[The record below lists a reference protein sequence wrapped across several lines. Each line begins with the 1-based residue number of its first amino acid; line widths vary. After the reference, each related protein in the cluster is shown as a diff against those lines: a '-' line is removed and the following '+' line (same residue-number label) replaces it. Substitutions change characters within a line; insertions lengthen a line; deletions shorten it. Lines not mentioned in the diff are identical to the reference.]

1 MSKQA
6 DIEFLFILALENYT
20 KTNNLTYE
28 ECTEIFHRNHIMEKM
43 LVQHEYL
50 HQIALEEVFDFVNK
64 NISKNTGLILYHGSD
79 SFFEKID
86 LEKSQNRRDF
96 GKGFYTTVLEEQA
109 RNWAY
114 KQMLRN
120 GKTESYVY
128 KFSFEESQ
136 DLNIKHFDSLNME
149 WLEFIKLNRSKGG
162 IQHDFDVVI
171 GPVADDN
178 TMQTVQLYL
187 LGTIKADEAVE
198 RLKYNDVNNQVSFH
212 TEKAVEKL
220 VLLNRSV
227 LPCTAANTEF
237 YRSVYARESFYI

>member
-1 MSKQA
+1 MSKQT
-6 DIEFLFILALENYT
+6 DVEFLFILALENYA

-28 ECTEIFHRNHIMEKM
+28 ESAGIFHKNNIMEKM

-50 HQIALEEVFDFVNK
+50 HQVALEEVFDFISK
-64 NISKNTGLILYHGSD
+64 NISEKKGLILYHGSA

-86 LEKSQNRRDF
+86 LAKSQNRRDF
-96 GKGFYTTVLEEQA
+96 GKGFYTTVLEGQA
-109 RNWAY
+109 KNWAY
-114 KQMLRN
+114 KQSLRN

-136 DLNIKHFDSLNME
+136 DLNIKHFDSLDEE
-149 WLEFIKLNRSKGG
+149 WLEFIKLNRTKGG
-162 IQHDFDVVI
+162 VQHDFDVVI

-187 LGTIKADEAVE
+187 LGTINAAEAVE

-212 TEKAVEKL
+212 TEKAIEKL

-227 LPCTAANTEF
+227 IKIT
-237 YRSVYARESFYI
+237 SV

>member
-6 DIEFLFILALENYT
+6 DIEFLFILALEKYT

-43 LVQHEYL
+43 HVQHEYL

-187 LGTIKADEAVE
+187 LGTINADEAVE

-212 TEKAVEKL
+212 AEKAVEKL

-227 LPCTAANTEF
+227 IKIT
-237 YRSVYARESFYI
+237 SV